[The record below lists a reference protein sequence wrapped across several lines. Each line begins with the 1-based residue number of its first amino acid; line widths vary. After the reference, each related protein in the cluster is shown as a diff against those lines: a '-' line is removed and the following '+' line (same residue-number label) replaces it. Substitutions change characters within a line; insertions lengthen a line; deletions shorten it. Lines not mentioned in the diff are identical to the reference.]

1 MASHGPAPSFSTIE
15 EGNGLAH
22 PSGTPLR
29 PQIRSSEAVAGMAS
43 HRPAPPFST
52 IEEGNGLAH
61 PSGTPL
67 RPQIRSSEAVAGM
80 ASHRPA
86 PPFSTVEEGNGLAHP
101 SSTPLR
107 PQIRPSEA
115 VAGMASHRSAPPF
128 STIEE
133 GNGLAHPS
141 GTPLRPQIH
150 PSEAVARMASHRPA
164 PPFSTIEEGNVLAHP
179 SGTPLRPQI
188 LPSEAVAGMAS
199 HHHRAQ
205 LLTQIHAVEKGDG
218 LAHPHGMCVRPQI
231 QAGEEVGAVGMASHR
246 YSTHLLSEIHP
257 IEEGNGLAHPCGTP
271 LHPQIHPS
279 EEVAGM
285 ASHRRSTRLLSQIH
299 TIKECDELA
308 HPCGMCVHPQI
319 HVGEEDIGTTRR
331 RRRRQRGTSPE
342 APSSLP
348 DNDDILREIFLRL
361 PSDLYSFPRV
371 TAICKRWRGLLIDPK
386 FLCQF
391 YAHHRKPPLLGIF
404 ENCSKEG
411 MVFTPIPALVAD
423 YIPLERFSL
432 GRPRLTYV
440 LDCRHGRVLI
450 EDLEQKYLI
459 VCDPI
464 TSEKCRV
471 ALPCKFK
478 WSFVG
483 AVLCT
488 AGYKG
493 PSSPFKVVLVS
504 WDGVDNQ
511 LLAYVYSSMTDTWGN
526 LISVEAP
533 DNTYFHGCRSTL
545 VGNVLYWPVMN
556 GRGTILEF
564 DWDSQNLTMIKGPP
578 GMNNTGNFQIIQAE
592 DGAVGLTM
600 LSCHNLQMWQRKVN
614 CQGVCMWLLQK
625 TVSLHKLLKIPPR
638 GNKRI
643 KWQDKFLGYEE
654 DNDVIFLYRY
664 DSVYMVQL
672 KSMQSRKFNGTRS
685 REYRECCYPFT
696 GFFPPGTT
704 ISSGCKDA
712 EMLG

>member
-1 MASHGPAPSFSTIE
+1 MASHRPAPPFSTIE
-15 EGNGLAH
+15 EGDGLAH

-29 PQIRSSEAVAGMAS
+29 PQIRPSEAVAGMAS

-52 IEEGNGLAH
+52 IEEGSGLAH
-61 PSGTPL
+61 PSG
-67 RPQIRSSEAVAGM
+67 
-80 ASHRPA
+80 
-86 PPFSTVEEGNGLAHP
+86 
-101 SSTPLR
+101 TPLR

-115 VAGMASHRSAPPF
+115 VAGMASHR
-128 STIEE
+128 
-133 GNGLAHPS
+133 
-141 GTPLRPQIH
+141 R
-150 PSEAVARMASHRPA
+150 
-164 PPFSTIEEGNVLAHP
+164 
-179 SGTPLRPQI
+179 
-188 LPSEAVAGMAS
+188 
-199 HHHRAQ
+199 RAQ
-205 LLTQIHAVEKGDG
+205 LLTQIHAVEGDG

-231 QAGEEVGAVGMASHR
+231 QAGEEVSAVGMASHR

-257 IEEGNGLAHPCGTP
+257 IEEGNGLAHPRGTP
-271 LHPQIHPS
+271 LRPQIHPS

-285 ASHRRSTRLLSQIH
+285 ASHRRSAHLLSQIH

-308 HPCGMCVHPQI
+308 PPCGMCVRPQI
-319 HVGEEDIGTTRR
+319 QAGEEDIGTTHRR
-331 RRRRQRGTSPE
+331 RRHHRGTSSE

-361 PSDLYSFPRV
+361 PSDLYSFPRA

-386 FLCQF
+386 FLLQF

-423 YIPLERFSL
+423 YIPPERFSL

-564 DWDSQNLTMIKGPP
+564 DLDSQNLTMIKGPP

-592 DGAVGLTM
+592 DGAVGLAM

-614 CQGVCMWLLQK
+614 CQGVCIWLLQK

-672 KSMQSRKFNGTRS
+672 KSMQSRKFDGTRS

-704 ISSGCKDA
+704 ITSGCREA